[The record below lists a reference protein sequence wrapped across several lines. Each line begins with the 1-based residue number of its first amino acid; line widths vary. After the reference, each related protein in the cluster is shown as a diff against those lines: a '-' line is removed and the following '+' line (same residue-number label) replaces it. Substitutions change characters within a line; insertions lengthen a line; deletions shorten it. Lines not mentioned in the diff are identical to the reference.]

1 MGQTNSKRL
10 AIKSSRVEACD
21 VQESIMDDV
30 QTAGFNDNACF
41 AIRLALEEGLAN
53 AIRHGNQGDPDK
65 KIEIEYTISEDRI
78 VLTICDE
85 GPGFIPDELPDPTA
99 DENLEKPC
107 GRGVMLIKA
116 YMTDVS
122 YNKRGN
128 CVTMVKERNCQ
139 LPL

>member
-1 MGQTNSKRL
+1 
-10 AIKSSRVEACD
+10 
-21 VQESIMDDV
+21 MDDV
-30 QTAGFNDNACF
+30 QKAGFGDNACF

-65 KIEIEYTISEDRI
+65 QITVEYTITDQRFTLS
-78 VLTICDE
+78 ICDE
-85 GPGFIPDELPDPTA
+85 GPGFVPDEVPDPTA

-122 YNKRGN
+122 YNKKGN
-128 CVTMVKERNCQ
+128 CVTMIKERNCQ